1 MPTLA
6 PIAQTQRVGTYI
18 VGAGSS
24 TDAAYG
30 NVSTN
35 LIAADED
42 WSDVL
47 TKDVITVPLA
57 DAVTAGTQMPFHF
70 RCPRGV
76 WPGTDGVNLFNHC
89 NSNGV
94 ITRVPGAWHALNQAA
109 AKAGGIRLTEGFGT
123 LLAGLNGQGSP
134 TTVYNNGIPNYK
146 DPDGSGLTNWEA
158 NPLTQ
163 GNGYPTITN
172 ATDLDYIQALY
183 QDELTN
189 GCTEFAFD
197 GCGGDRSTYMLSNIL
212 FPMLASSSGTA
223 HTASGFT
230 GSLTNGYARKVCV
243 EANPPADTGSWLTPY
258 TFCARHPTFSDR
270 IGDDDYIQPDDVG
283 FTPGCFVQASTQSG
297 YNTALDLAT
306 RGYRV
311 WVKWT
316 AMRAVV
322 GEAAMLALLEAGED
336 PDVDDP
342 GSSASSGS
350 DRWRKASNSRGWAMR
365 SCGWTRR
372 PW

>member
-24 TDAAYG
+24 TNAAYG

-76 WPGTDGVNLFNHC
+76 WAGTDGATNHFNHC

-134 TTVYNNGIPNYK
+134 TTVYHTGLPNYK

-212 FPMLASSSGTA
+212 FPMLASSQVSA

-243 EANPPADTGSWLTPY
+243 EANPPRDTGAWLDDY
-258 TFCARHPTFSDR
+258 TFCLRNGAWDSR
-270 IGDDDYIQPDDVG
+270 ISHDDVDLSGDYYQPDEMASTIG
-283 FTPGCFVQASTQSG
+283 IFVQQYDADAWAW
-297 YNTALDLAT
+297 ALEKART
-306 RGYRV
+306 YRV

-322 GEAAMLALLEAGED
+322 GEDAMLQLLEAGADTAVEPED
-336 PDVDDP
+336 AAPV
-342 GSSASSGS
+342 GTAWFGG
-350 DRWRKASNSRGWAMR
+350 RVAVRGR
-365 SCGWTRR
+365 HR
-372 PW
+372 